1 MSDQNQTI
9 GEGFFRP
16 RARIMR
22 TLGDELISSETVA
35 LLELVKNAYDA
46 DATDVDIIFEGPF
59 KKGQGKI
66 IVIDNGHGMGLETI
80 QNTWL
85 EPATLYRRR
94 NKFSEE
100 KKRRVL
106 GEKGIGRFAASRLA
120 ETLELITRRKNT
132 EEEIRVKFPWKDFDE
147 EEKYLDQVGIKWE
160 IRPPRIIDSYGMV
173 LLWLKN
179 YHERGFVDF
188 SHGTVLI
195 MENLRTDWEER
206 DFVSIRQ
213 GLARLIS
220 PFFGED
226 EATKGDTFNIFLN
239 LPEPYEYL
247 SGHVKPPESLSNPHY
262 RVIGNV
268 DENGKYE
275 LIIKLKGDESLITVN
290 GKVSFKDE
298 HQPQCGPF
306 EIDLRVWDRDRDS
319 LHELAQK
326 YNSTINDV
334 RRDLDDA
341 AGINIYRDGFRV
353 LPYGEPRNDWLR
365 LDIRRV
371 QNPTRNLS
379 NNQIVGY
386 IRISSDKNPLLR
398 DQSNREGLIESRAFD
413 DLRESVITL
422 LTELESR
429 RWIQKH
435 PKETMPRKGIF
446 SEFNINTLSDY
457 LKKKYPQDKELQNIL
472 EANQTRLDKG
482 VDEFQRV
489 LSRYWRLATLG
500 QLVDIVLH
508 DGRTPLA
515 KISNEADLALI
526 EIGNMVDSDNSS
538 LEVFRKHF
546 SFIKDQSNVLS
557 TVFNRIEPFSG
568 RKRGKPEELIL
579 EQIIR
584 DSFAV
589 LEGEIKETGVSV
601 VLPQSNTS
609 LVADRSEIQE
619 IIINLLNN
627 SLYWLK
633 QTQKHNRK
641 IVVNVT
647 QRSDGEAVIIFSD
660 SGPGVDPDYRDYIFD
675 PYFSTKPD
683 GVGLGLTIVGEI
695 ISEYY
700 SGSLELLDNG
710 PCSGAT
716 FRITL
721 KGRK

>member
-1 MSDQNQTI
+1 MSDQNQKI

-35 LLELVKNAYDA
+35 LIELVKNAYDA
-46 DATDVDIIFEGPF
+46 DATNVDIIFEGPF
-59 KKGQGKI
+59 KKGHGKI
-66 IVIDNGHGMGLETI
+66 IVIDNGHGMNLEI
-80 QNTWL
+80 IKNTWM
-85 EPATLYRRR
+85 EPATLYRKR
-94 NKFSEE
+94 NKYSEE
-100 KKRRVL
+100 RKRRVL

-120 ETLELITRRKNT
+120 ESLELISRRKNT
-132 EEEIRVKFPWKDFDE
+132 EQEIRVKFPWKDFDE
-147 EEKYLDQVGIKWE
+147 DEKYLDQVGIRWE
-160 IRPPRIIDSYGMV
+160 IHPPRIINSYGMV
-173 LLWLKN
+173 LLWIKN
-179 YHERGFVDF
+179 YQDRGFVDY
-188 SHGTVLI
+188 SHGTVLM
-195 MENLRTDWEER
+195 MENLRTDWEES
-206 DFVSIRQ
+206 DFESVRQ

-226 EATKGDTFNIFLN
+226 DVTKGDTFYIFLN
-239 LPEPYEYL
+239 LPEPFEYL
-247 SGHVKPPESLSNPHY
+247 SGSVKPPESLRNPHY
-262 RVIGNV
+262 QVIGNV
-268 DENGKYE
+268 DDNGKYE
-275 LIIKLKGDESLITVN
+275 LVIKLKGEENLITVN
-290 GKVSFKDE
+290 GKTSLKDD

-306 EIDLRVWDRDRDS
+306 EIDVRVWDRDRDS
-319 LHELAQK
+319 LQELAQK
-326 YNSTINDV
+326 YNSTIKDV
-334 RRDLDDA
+334 RGDLNKA
-341 AGINIYRDGFRV
+341 AGINMYRDGFRV
-353 LPYGEPRNDWLR
+353 LPYGEPQNDWLR
-365 LDIRRV
+365 LDMRRV

-386 IRISSDKNPLLR
+386 IRITSDKNPLLR
-398 DQSNREGLIESRAFD
+398 DQSNREGLIEGRALD

-435 PKETMPRKGIF
+435 PRGKIPRKGIF
-446 SEFNINTLSDY
+446 FEFNINNLSDY
-457 LKKKYPQDKELQNIL
+457 LIKKYPQDKELQDLL
-472 EANQTRLDKG
+472 EASLTRLDNG
-482 VDEFQRV
+482 VDEFQKV

-500 QLVDIVLH
+500 QLIDIVLH

-515 KISNEADLALI
+515 KISNEAALALI
-526 EIGNMVDSDNSS
+526 EIGNLTDTDHLSLDSY
-538 LEVFRKHF
+538 RKHF

-568 RKRGKPEELIL
+568 RKRGKPEDLVL
-579 EQIIR
+579 ENLIR

-589 LEGEIKETGVSV
+589 LEGELKETSVSV
-601 VLPQSNTS
+601 VLPQTNTS
-609 LVADRSEIQE
+609 FVVDRSEIQE

-641 IVVNVT
+641 IIVNVT
-647 QRSDGEAVIIFSD
+647 QQNDGEAVIVFSD
-660 SGPGVDPDYRDYIFD
+660 SGPGVDSEYRDYIFD

-683 GVGLGLTIVGEI
+683 GVGLGLTIAGDI
-695 ISEYY
+695 IFEYY
-700 SGSLELLDNG
+700 SGSLELLDDG